1 MFEITK
7 TFVHET
13 GLQITPFFM
22 QGTGF
27 VFLPKELEGQLGY
40 EELSKIMTHSESF
53 NEGVEYLIL
62 RDDNLQKF
70 KELLMRGNTITSH
83 LKEGF
88 MRSNSLLLLTES
100 GLYTAMILS
109 RKPQAKIFR
118 RWITCEVL
126 PSIRQ
131 KGFYLHSAQGDI
143 ELSTVSQESA
153 FFEQKNEIISAIV
166 DKVVDKMDKSL
177 GKLQSQIKFF
187 VQDTCQRLDQV
198 EDVLSECKK
207 QHDIFGGWKMI
218 KMLVEDMTQLYDLS
232 VQERRNYFTSLCQQ
246 YDISLPE
253 KAFGE
258 SEKAQYD
265 VQEIAHKLGLYTS
278 KGTLHTS
285 FVKALLSH
293 LHLPKIAS
301 STKKACYS
309 PQTIVSIHN
318 WLQERKFPSTISL
331 PFGKGTK
338 MRHFELEYHRL
349 K

>member
-1 MFEITK
+1 
-7 TFVHET
+7 
-13 GLQITPFFM
+13 M

-40 EELSKIMTHSESF
+40 ENFAQIIFKSDSF
-53 NEGVEYLIL
+53 KEGIEYIIL
-62 RDDNLQKF
+62 RDSNLLEF
-70 KELLMRGNTITSH
+70 KNLLRLRNTIPQPHESADES
-83 LKEGF
+83 LKF
-88 MRSNSLLLLTES
+88 SPSLLILTES

-109 RKPQAKIFR
+109 RKPQAETFR

-131 KGFYLHSAQGDI
+131 KGFYLHSAQGDT
-143 ELSTVSQESA
+143 ELSTMPHEGA
-153 FFEQKNEIISAIV
+153 FLEQKNTIISAIV
-166 DKVVDKMDKSL
+166 DKVVDNQEKQMQKFAQSISTFF
-177 GKLQSQIKFF
+177 GKLQAQMKFF
-187 VQDTCQRLDQV
+187 VEDTCQRLDQV

-232 VQERRNYFTSLCQQ
+232 TQERRNYFTSLCQQ

-253 KAFGE
+253 KAFSE

-265 VQEIAHKLGLYTS
+265 VQAIAHKLGLYTS
-278 KGTLHTS
+278 KGALHTS
-285 FVKALLSH
+285 FVKALLHH
-293 LHLPKIAS
+293 LQLQKLS
-301 STKKACYS
+301 SSTTKKACYS
-309 PQTIVSIHN
+309 PQTVVSIHN
-318 WLQERKFPSTISL
+318 WLQERKFPSTLSL
-331 PFGKGTK
+331 PYGQGTK